1 MHVYIIMDEKIGE
14 SNQTGA
20 LLLNPAPEIKKKVLM
35 GGQEK
40 WRQKQLSIFYKQGR
54 PIFGSC
60 NEQNQICRPYPGTY
74 WTVYHPRPIIRTYPN
89 KMRSSIVI
97 D

>member
-1 MHVYIIMDEKIGE
+1 MKSDENIGE

-20 LLLNPAPEIKKKVLM
+20 LLINPTPDLNKAVPM
-35 GGQEK
+35 GSQEK
-40 WRQKQLSIFYKQGR
+40 WRQKQISIFYKQGR

-60 NEQNQICRPYPGTY
+60 NEKNIICRPYPESY
-74 WTVYHPRPIIRTYPN
+74 WTVYHPRPIIRTYPS

>member
-1 MHVYIIMDEKIGE
+1 MKSDENIGE

-20 LLLNPAPEIKKKVLM
+20 LLINHTDLKKTVPM
-35 GGQEK
+35 GSQEK
-40 WRQKQLSIFYKQGR
+40 WRQKQLAIFYKQGR

-60 NEQNQICRPYPGTY
+60 NEKNIICRPYPGTY

-89 KMRSSIVI
+89 KMHSTIII

>member
-1 MHVYIIMDEKIGE
+1 MDENIGE

-20 LLLNPAPEIKKKVLM
+20 VLLNPAPLLQRVPM
-35 GGQEK
+35 GSQEK
-40 WRQKQLSIFYKQGR
+40 WRQKQIAIFYKRGR

-60 NEQNQICRPYPGTY
+60 NEKNIICRPYPESY

-89 KMRSSIVI
+89 KMRSTIVI